1 MNKKKRFIYISI
13 IFVLL
18 LCLILLLLK
27 CCHSPETEQPPN
39 LTLDNDAVSWQ
50 GEQPLQNAK
59 TDKKEIAIPG
69 FTSLVFT
76 ANQTAQKV
84 NFYNPESN
92 NCLFLFQ
99 LIIDDSILWESG
111 YCPPG
116 NGYYNIELTE
126 PLQNG
131 EYNGLLKIQCFR
143 ETGEQLNGASV
154 KFDLIVQE
162 D

>member
-1 MNKKKRFIYISI
+1 MNKKKRFIYILI
-13 IFVLL
+13 IFVHL

-27 CCHSPETEQPPN
+27 CCHNPGTEHPPN
-39 LTLDNDAVSWQ
+39 LTPDNDAVSWQ
-50 GEQPLQNAK
+50 GEQPLQNTK
-59 TDKKEIAIPG
+59 TDKKKLQYPVLLPL
-69 FTSLVFT
+69 FFS
-76 ANQTAQKV
+76 ANKTAQKV
-84 NFYNPESN
+84 NFFNPESN

-99 LIIDDSILWESG
+99 LIIDGSILWESG

-116 NGYYNIELTE
+116 NGYYNIELKE

-131 EYNGLLKIQCFR
+131 EYKGLLRIQCFR

-154 KFDLIVQE
+154 KFDLLVQE